1 MKTNLSKLKKVDLRK
16 AWPHEANDFTKWLA
30 EEVNL
35 ESLSEAVG
43 MNLSLIQTE
52 ASVGKFNVDILAE
65 ESITEKKV
73 IIENQLEMTNHD
85 HLGKLITYAAGFDA
99 KAAIWL
105 VKDVRDE
112 HKKSIEWLN
121 NISDEET
128 GFFLI
133 KIELLQIEESNLAP
147 RFELISSPNEWAK
160 LKSRNIDTSVSDL
173 KLSYLNV
180 WENFKSYSA
189 EKDASIVSQKAKPQ
203 QWYNVSVGMT
213 GVHIA
218 LNLSSQKNTID
229 CGLWI
234 KNDKLD
240 LYNFLLKSKDE
251 IEKNIGLNL
260 EWHEASGGTA
270 RVFLKKNK
278 IKNFEDVDNQTE
290 IFNWFFD
297 NIQLFTSTFTP
308 YFDKFRGLTR

>member
-30 EEVNL
+30 EEENL

-105 VKDVRDE
+105 VKEVRDE

-133 KIELLQIEESNLAP
+133 KIELLQICLLYTSPSP
-147 RFELISSPNEWAK
+147 RDGLLSRMPSSA
-160 LKSRNIDTSVSDL
+160 
-173 KLSYLNV
+173 
-180 WENFKSYSA
+180 
-189 EKDASIVSQKAKPQ
+189 
-203 QWYNVSVGMT
+203 
-213 GVHIA
+213 
-218 LNLSSQKNTID
+218 
-229 CGLWI
+229 
-234 KNDKLD
+234 
-240 LYNFLLKSKDE
+240 
-251 IEKNIGLNL
+251 
-260 EWHEASGGTA
+260 
-270 RVFLKKNK
+270 
-278 IKNFEDVDNQTE
+278 
-290 IFNWFFD
+290 
-297 NIQLFTSTFTP
+297 
-308 YFDKFRGLTR
+308 

>member
-30 EEVNL
+30 EEENL

-112 HKKSIEWLN
+112 HKKSI
-121 NISDEET
+121 
-128 GFFLI
+128 
-133 KIELLQIEESNLAP
+133 
-147 RFELISSPNEWAK
+147 
-160 LKSRNIDTSVSDL
+160 
-173 KLSYLNV
+173 
-180 WENFKSYSA
+180 
-189 EKDASIVSQKAKPQ
+189 
-203 QWYNVSVGMT
+203 
-213 GVHIA
+213 
-218 LNLSSQKNTID
+218 
-229 CGLWI
+229 
-234 KNDKLD
+234 
-240 LYNFLLKSKDE
+240 
-251 IEKNIGLNL
+251 
-260 EWHEASGGTA
+260 
-270 RVFLKKNK
+270 
-278 IKNFEDVDNQTE
+278 
-290 IFNWFFD
+290 
-297 NIQLFTSTFTP
+297 
-308 YFDKFRGLTR
+308 